1 MSLLSK
7 INQPDDANIRTNT
20 VASGAGAARP
30 MSFTERQKINRERR
44 LVRAYKYSKQGSAVN
59 RLERPAQTM
68 LTDNKAKDKARSG
81 DRRQAFN
88 AGEQAPPAP
97 ERPSK
102 YNPYA

>member
-7 INQPDDANIRTNT
+7 INQQDDANIRTNT
-20 VASGAGAARP
+20 AASNAEAAKP

-44 LVRAYKYSKQGSAVN
+44 LIQPYRYSAQGSSVN
-59 RLERPAQTM
+59 RLERPSRIASPGEGGQGSIGPS
-68 LTDNKAKDKARSG
+68 N
-81 DRRQAFN
+81 RRQAFN